1 VPVTPRRLHVKD
13 WTLLEEKND
22 KKLAIWKG
30 RALSIA
36 GRTTLIEASLSNS
49 FIYHMSTYLLPKTT
63 TARLDKQRRT
73 FLWQGGSQKRK
84 YHLVR
89 WDIINKSKK
98 QGGLGIKNIQKMN
111 ISLLYWWWK
120 LEAEKGM
127 WQDIIKRKYM
137 QDTNVGSVRHK
148 IDDSPVWCDL
158 LKVKHIYL
166 RGRTFLVK
174 NRKKPLSGLIYGL
187 LTNRY
192 ALSILS
198 SLIFVKVK
206 TFQSLILWSH
216 MGRSGSR
223 YGSPILF
230 DQWITIINIT
240 YAHVFEENED
250 VPIWKWNK
258 NSLFSTK
265 LVYNFL
271 TREDSGGAF

>member
-1 VPVTPRRLHVKD
+1 MPVTPRRLHVKD

-49 FIYHMSTYLLPKTT
+49 FIYHMSMYLLPKTT

-111 ISLLYWWWK
+111 ISLLCWWWK

-148 IDDSPVWCDL
+148 VDDSPVWCDL

-174 NRKKPLSGLIYGL
+174 NRKK
-187 LTNRY
+187 
-192 ALSILS
+192 
-198 SLIFVKVK
+198 
-206 TFQSLILWSH
+206 
-216 MGRSGSR
+216 SR
-223 YGSPILF
+223 
-230 DQWITIINIT
+230 
-240 YAHVFEENED
+240 
-250 VPIWKWNK
+250 
-258 NSLFSTK
+258 
-265 LVYNFL
+265 FL
-271 TREDSGGAF
+271 D